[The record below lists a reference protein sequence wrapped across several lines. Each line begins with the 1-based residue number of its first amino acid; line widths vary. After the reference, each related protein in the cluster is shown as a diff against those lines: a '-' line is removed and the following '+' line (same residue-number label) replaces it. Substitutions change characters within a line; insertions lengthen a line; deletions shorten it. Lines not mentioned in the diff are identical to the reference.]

1 MTYVFR
7 SMLVL
12 VFSILILS
20 SALAQSDS
28 PTLYV
33 KVDYMKVAPGN
44 EEDYVNVERTTW
56 KPIHEARMKAGI
68 ITNWSLYSVEYP
80 YGTNADYTYATVNIY
95 DDFSKM
101 KDDYPESVMQTAHPD
116 VNENQF
122 GEMMAKTLASRDL
135 VRSEL
140 WVMHDSVQPD
150 QPAPYI
156 HVNYM
161 KVPSGQGQEYLK
173 LEREIWKPVHQ
184 AAKDAGHR
192 AGWAVYSLMY
202 PGGTQ
207 RPYNYGTVDFFD
219 EFSDLVVG
227 IPEEVFKKAHPSA
240 SEEGWDEI
248 WQRTANARDLVRREL
263 WALVDQVAAPS
274 ATTSK

>member
-7 SMLVL
+7 SMFVL
-12 VFSILILS
+12 VFPILILS

-28 PTLYV
+28 PTLYLR
-33 KVDYMKVAPGN
+33 VDYMKVTPGN

-56 KPIHEARMKAGI
+56 KPIHEARIKAGI
-68 ITNWSLYSVEYP
+68 ITNWYLYSVEYP
-80 YGTNADYTYATVNIY
+80 YGTNADYTYVSVNIY
-95 DDFSKM
+95 DDFGKM
-101 KDDYPESVMQTAHPD
+101 KDDYPEGVMQTAHPD
-116 VNENQF
+116 VNEYKF
-122 GEMMAKTLASRDL
+122 GKMMAKALASRDL

-140 WVMHDSVQPD
+140 WVMNDSVQPD
-150 QPAPYI
+150 RPAPYI

-161 KVPSGQGQEYLK
+161 KVAPGQGQEYLK
-173 LEREIWKPVHQ
+173 LEREIYKPLHQ
-184 AAKDAGHR
+184 AAKAAGYE

-202 PGGTQ
+202 PRGAQ

-227 IPEEVFKKAHPSA
+227 IPKEVFKKAHPSV
-240 SEEGWDEI
+240 SKKGWDEI
-248 WQRTANARDLVRREL
+248 WQRTTNARVLVRREL
-263 WALVDQVAAPS
+263 WVLVDQVATPI

>member
-1 MTYVFR
+1 MNYVFR
-7 SMLVL
+7 SMFVL

-33 KVDYMKVAPGN
+33 RVDYMKVAPGN

-68 ITNWSLYSVEYP
+68 ITNWFLYSVEYP
-80 YGTNADYTYATVNIY
+80 SGTNADYTYATVNIY

-116 VNENQF
+116 VKF

-161 KVPSGQGQEYLK
+161 KVAPDQGQEYLK
-173 LEREIWKPVHQ
+173 LEREIYKPVHQ
-184 AAKDAGHR
+184 AAKAAGYE

-219 EFSDLVVG
+219 EFSDLAAG
-227 IPEEVFKKAHPSA
+227 LPDEVFEKAHPSL
-240 SEEGWDEI
+240 SEEGWAEI